1 MKKIIISIAA
11 TFVSF
16 AAFSQ
21 VEPTN
26 VKNEHLK
33 GNVLSVAYTKYDY
46 KENFGEPTEGNI
58 QEQSAIIFDEQGR
71 SVLIRKKKGYLP
83 ISFVLSY
90 SQDGANTKI
99 NVTELTS
106 KDRMDEDT
114 FAQLASDPSSSLEN
128 TYSQNSWPQIR
139 GEITCDA
146 NGVIVKH
153 DVYKKLAQTVNEAL
167 ICRRTAK
174 PAGNGMYECKIYNER
189 GETEFDFKET
199 YKDGGLTFLDNPSE
213 FMHISSGDIKIRPRH
228 AGTYEYNA
236 IGLVTKYVQQNKNM
250 PMEYLYSY
258 NDKGDLIKVTCG
270 QAGKGEKY
278 QNLEEEYD
286 NYKYDDHGNWVY
298 RTVAYQPGKPKY
310 IEKRQITYCSSPDE
324 IKQKLSGLNVTIPDT
339 KAGED
344 YTNFFNKYLK
354 NGNYKIEIP
363 LTQYYPELASEKGAD
378 KMTAFIVVGF
388 YAGYDGAFSLRV
400 DMPTKTTPKMEKL
413 AAQYT
418 VEHTKYKYEYKDGVL
433 TMNNEEYKIDPA
445 TGNLINT
452 KRNVTFNRF

>member
-1 MKKIIISIAA
+1 MKKLLFTIAA
-11 TFVSF
+11 TMIYYV
-16 AAFSQ
+16 AFGQ
-21 VEPTN
+21 VEPTTI
-26 VKNEHLK
+26 KNEHLN

-46 KENFGEPTEGNI
+46 KENFGEPTEGKI

-71 SVLIRKKKGYLP
+71 SVLIRKKRGYLP
-83 ISFVLSY
+83 TSFVLSY
-90 SQDGANTKI
+90 SQDGTDSKVS
-99 NVTELTS
+99 VTELS
-106 KDRMDEDT
+106 GERMDEST
-114 FAQLASDPSSSLEN
+114 FAQLASDPSGALEG
-128 TYSQNSWPQIR
+128 TYNQNSWPQIR
-139 GEITCDA
+139 GEMTCDA
-146 NGVIVKH
+146 SGVILKY
-153 DVYKKLAQTVNEAL
+153 DVYKKIAQTVNEAL
-167 ICRRTAK
+167 ICRKIAK
-174 PAGNGMYECKIYNER
+174 PAGNGLYACKIYNER

-199 YKDGGLTFLDNPSE
+199 YKDGFLTFLDNPSE
-213 FMHISSGDIKIRPRH
+213 FMHISSGDIILRPRH

-236 IGLVTKYVQQNKNM
+236 NGLVAKYVQQSKNM

-258 NDKGDLIKVTCG
+258 NDRGYLTKVTCG

-324 IKQKLSGLNVTIPDT
+324 IKQKLSGLNVSVPDT

-344 YTNFFNKYLK
+344 YTNFYNKYLK
-354 NGNYKIEIP
+354 GGGFSTEIP
-363 LTQYYPELASEKGAD
+363 LTQYYPQLASEKGAD

-400 DMPTKTTPKMEKL
+400 DMPTKITAKMEKL

-418 VEHTKYKYEYKDGVL
+418 IEHTKYKYEYKDGIL

-445 TGNLINT
+445 TGNLIDI
-452 KRNVTFNRF
+452 KRNIILTKF

>member
-1 MKKIIISIAA
+1 MKKVCIALAAVSLIS
-11 TFVSF
+11 T

-21 VEPTN
+21 VEPTT

-46 KENFGEPTEGNI
+46 MENFGEPTEGKI

-83 ISFVLSY
+83 LSFVLSY
-90 SQDGANTKI
+90 SQDGADTKI
-99 NVTELTS
+99 NIAKLS
-106 KDRMDEDT
+106 GDRMDENS
-114 FAQLASDPSSSLEN
+114 FAQLASDPSGALEGAYN
-128 TYSQNSWPQIR
+128 QNNWPQIR
-139 GEITCDA
+139 GEITSDA
-146 NGVIVKH
+146 SGVIVKY
-153 DVYKKLAQTVNEAL
+153 DIFEKKAQTVNEAL
-167 ICRRTAK
+167 ICRRIAK
-174 PAGNGMYECKIYNER
+174 RSGNGLYACKIYNVR

-199 YKDGGLTFLDNPSE
+199 YKDGVLTFLDNPSE
-213 FMHISSGDIKIRPRH
+213 FMHISSGDIKLRPRH
-228 AGTYEYNA
+228 AGTYEYNTT
-236 IGLVTKYVQQNKNM
+236 GLVTKYVQQNKNM

-258 NDKGDLIKVTCG
+258 NDEGDLTKVTCG

-286 NYKYDDHGNWVY
+286 NYRYDDHGNWIY
-298 RTVAYQPGKPKY
+298 RTVAYEQGKPKY

-324 IKQKLSGLNVTIPDT
+324 IKQKLSGLNVTVPDV

-344 YTNFFNKYLK
+344 YANFFNKHLK
-354 NGNYKIEIP
+354 NGNFKVEIP

-400 DMPTKTTPKMEKL
+400 DMPTKTTAKMEKL

-418 VEHTKYKYEYKDGVL
+418 VERTKYKYEYKDGVL
-433 TMNNEEYKIDPA
+433 TMNNEEYKIDSA
-445 TGNLINT
+445 GNLINT
-452 KRNVTFNRF
+452 KRNVTFTRF